1 MSVGERIKALRL
13 KRGMKQTSLADVAG
27 LQKQTLYKYEQ
38 GVITNIPLRTIEA
51 LAKALNVSPAYLV
64 GWDDD
69 EEQVKNEVKA
79 NERSAK
85 KMEKPQSNE
94 AKERI
99 ASLIRQLA
107 EVFFTDDS
115 EKPDEELEASAVRAC
130 SLWLVSWMQR
140 HKTVINLDVS
150 RKGFRF
156 THGRCCP
163 KCGETVSG
171 SGIKYCPN
179 CGTKMPEVKDEEANE
194 E

>member
-1 MSVGERIKALRL
+1 MLGERIRAQRKVLGLTQEELAERL
-13 KRGMKQTSLADVAG
+13 GYTSKSTINKIEMGIND
-27 LQKQTLYKYEQ
+27 
-38 GVITNIPLRTIEA
+38 IPQRKVVEF
-51 LAKALNVSPAYLV
+51 AKALNVSPAYLV

-150 RKGFRF
+150 RKGFRL

-163 KCGETVSG
+163 KCGATASG

-194 E
+194 K

>member
-1 MSVGERIKALRL
+1 MLGERIRAQRKVLGLTQEELAERL
-13 KRGMKQTSLADVAG
+13 GYTSKSTINKIEMGIND
-27 LQKQTLYKYEQ
+27 
-38 GVITNIPLRTIEA
+38 IPQRKVVEF
-51 LAKALNVSPAYLV
+51 AKALNVSPAYLV

-140 HKTVINLDVS
+140 HKTVINLNVS

-163 KCGETVSG
+163 KCGETASG

-194 E
+194 K